1 MAVRRPLL
9 LALLLALGASAQAH
23 AQRPDCAADPN
34 LLCPDLTMTAPSALD
49 VDETRSGRLIL
60 RARNRIIN
68 LGDGPLELRGTRG
81 GEPDEMPARQV
92 IRRRDGGATI
102 VPDAG
107 EIYFKFVDRR
117 RGSYWKFAHAARF
130 ELWSLD
136 AEGHR
141 LARYRTGP
149 KLAYCFRDLRRLP
162 TYPLG
167 PTRRVFGACNQRGSL
182 INARLGTS
190 VGWADIYP
198 PEYPDNWID
207 VTGLRGCFAFVHRAD
222 PNNHLVERRED
233 NNLGT
238 RTIQLPPRNG
248 RVRPTDCP

>member
-9 LALLLALGASAQAH
+9 LALACALFAAPTAAG
-23 AQRPDCAADPN
+23 QRPDCALDQT
-34 LLCPDLTMTAPSALD
+34 LLCPDLTMTAPSGMD

-68 LGDGPLELRGTRG
+68 VGDGPLEVRGTRG
-81 GEPDEMPARQV
+81 AEPDEMAARQV
-92 IRRRDGGATI
+92 IRRRGAAPLI
-102 VPDAG
+102 VSDAG

-117 RGSYWKFAHAARF
+117 RGSYWKYAQAARF

-136 AEGHR
+136 QEGNR
-141 LARYRTGP
+141 IARYRTGP

-167 PTRRVFGACNQRGSL
+167 PTRRVFPACNQRGTL

-190 VGWADIYP
+190 VGWADVYP
-198 PEYPDNWID
+198 TAYPDNWID
-207 VTGLRGCFAFVHRAD
+207 VTGLSGCFAFVHRAD
-222 PNNHLVERRED
+222 PNNHLVERHED
-233 NNLGT
+233 NNIGM
-238 RTIQLPPRNG
+238 RTIRLPPRNG
-248 RVRPTDCP
+248 RVRPTNCP